1 MRHQAQTDLMFY
13 SPQYFTQKRNKIYYM
28 LQKVEIFQA
37 FYKNF
42 FSSLHHFFLLL
53 FSLPLV
59 CGRRKKNAIFSIF
72 QKSHFVSDF
81 AGIGT
86 RQKIQK
92 LQQGVQQEGFPPSN
106 VTLQLLRLCFLG
118 ISWKTKTLKNVTFIR
133 TVS

>member
-53 FSLPLV
+53 FSS
-59 CGRRKKNAIFSIF
+59 FSLIIITTF
-72 QKSHFVSDF
+72 FFLNCIVWL
-81 AGIGT
+81 
-86 RQKIQK
+86 K
-92 LQQGVQQEGFPPSN
+92 L
-106 VTLQLLRLCFLG
+106 
-118 ISWKTKTLKNVTFIR
+118 I
-133 TVS
+133 